1 MKNYYRIV
9 AMIVSLAAL
18 VFIIYKA
25 VLVFVGATTFD
36 SYILWTGIATIAWF
50 VISPIWLWKR

>member
-1 MKNYYRIV
+1 MKNNYRFV
-9 AMIVSLAAL
+9 AMFVSLAAL
-18 VFIIYKA
+18 IFIIYKA
-25 VLVFVGATTFD
+25 ISVFVGVTTFD